1 MQALALSCVANV
13 GGREFAETLLP
24 DVQKILLSSRSRP
37 QVIGPVRLGAVSAL
51 AEAEASP
58 RPSRPAC
65 AARVMVA
72 SRHLCPS
79 FHLCPSLYK
88 SFCSDRCFA
97 GCDQAK
103 KKAALCMLRLLR
115 KYPEARLPL
124 SPRAPPDATC

>member
-1 MQALALSCVANV
+1 VQALALSCVANV

-37 QVIGPVRLGAVSAL
+37 QVIGPVRLGAVLAL
-51 AEAEASP
+51 AKAEASP

-72 SRHLCPS
+72 SRHLCPPCS
-79 FHLCPSLYK
+79 
-88 SFCSDRCFA
+88 CSDQCFT

-124 SPRAPPDATC
+124 SPRVPPDATC